1 VTPDRR
7 RSPRPRRFGLP
18 LATAA
23 GILTLLTLHA
33 QPLPQAA
40 PPSDNVAPDLVR
52 LVEQTTFGPTP
63 ELLAHVQQVGV
74 DAFLGEQM
82 TAALTPYPEMTPMP
96 SAAPVTCTG
105 TCQRDNYT
113 MYPLQQHFFT
123 NALFGADQLRQRVA
137 FALGQIL
144 VVSGIDVRLSSWMQP
159 YQQLLY
165 ADAFGTFRQ
174 LLGDV
179 TLNAAMG
186 SYLNVVNNK
195 KLNPTTGVKPNE
207 NYAREV
213 LQLFT
218 IGLVMLNPDGTAR
231 LDGQAQPVPS
241 YDQPTVEEF
250 ARVFTGW
257 IFAPAFGTGIP
268 NYRDPMVVRVVRG
281 VESDHDT
288 GVKHLLNGVVAPAG
302 LSAQADLNAALDN
315 IANHANVGPFIG
327 KQLIQHLV
335 TSNPSPAYVARIS
348 AVFNDNGAGV
358 RGDLG
363 AVARAIV
370 LDPEA
375 RGDFHPE
382 PTYGHLIVPAL
393 FITRVLRAFH
403 PTSDGV
409 LASNAVSMEQDVFR
423 PASVFSFYP
432 PGYRIIGG
440 QGLLGPE
447 FKLDDSATALARAN
461 FANTVVFSSIAASLP
476 DRPIGTS
483 LDFSRLLPLAADP
496 TVLVSELNALLMHQ
510 AMSPAMQTA
519 IIAAVQAVPASNAL
533 MRAKTAAYLVV
544 SSSQFQV
551 ER

>member
-1 VTPDRR
+1 
-7 RSPRPRRFGLP
+7 
-18 LATAA
+18 
-23 GILTLLTLHA
+23 
-33 QPLPQAA
+33 
-40 PPSDNVAPDLVR
+40 
-52 LVEQTTFGPTP
+52 
-63 ELLAHVQQVGV
+63 
-74 DAFLGEQM
+74 
-82 TAALTPYPEMTPMP
+82 MP
-96 SAAPVTCTG
+96 SATPATCTG

-123 NALFGADQLRQRVA
+123 NALFGDDQLRQRVA

-165 ADAFGTFRQ
+165 ADAFDSFRQ

-179 TLNAAMG
+179 TLSAAMG
-186 SYLNVVNNK
+186 SYLNMVNNK
-195 KLNPTTGVKPNE
+195 KLNPTTGAKPNE

-213 LQLFT
+213 LQLFS
-218 IGLVMLNPDGTAR
+218 IGLVLLNPDGTPQLDIDAR
-231 LDGQAQPVPS
+231 QIPT
-241 YDQPTVEEF
+241 YDQNTVDEF

-281 VESDHDT
+281 VEVDHDA
-288 GVKHLLNGVVAPAG
+288 GLKHLLNGTVVPAG
-302 LSAQADLNAALDN
+302 LSARADLNAALDN
-315 IANHANVGPFIG
+315 IANHPNVGPFIG

-363 AVARAIV
+363 AVTRAIV

-382 PTYGHLIVPAL
+382 PTYGHLLEPVL
-393 FITRVLRAFH
+393 FITHVLRAFH

-409 LASNAVSMEQDVFR
+409 LASNAASMSQDVFR

-432 PGYRIIGG
+432 PGYRIVGG
-440 QGLLGPE
+440 QGVLGPE
-447 FKLDDSATALARAN
+447 FRLDDSATALARAN
-461 FANTVVFSSIAASLP
+461 FVNTVVFSSIAPSPP
-476 DRPIGTS
+476 DRPVGTS
-483 LDFSRLLPLAADP
+483 LDFSRLVPLAADP
-496 TVLVSELNALLMHQ
+496 TALIAELNALLMHQ

-519 IIAAVQAVPASNAL
+519 IVTAVQAVPASNPL
-533 MRAKTAAYLVV
+533 MRVKTAVYLVV
-544 SSSQFQV
+544 TSSQYQV